1 MSEFRSTSARRTLGH
16 FQMHF
21 ETFLSQL
28 ISMTTSHT
36 FQLVL
41 TSQTREI
48 TYRLLHSSHLFLPSL
63 PRSSYNI
70 YDHDVK
76 TGPLILHSLYF
87 MLRHS
92 SFTRPSS
99 CLFLFFDLD
108 PNAHEYTQMDTPL
121 PATWSRQYKQYSK
134 RILHR
139 TNSQERSNISRR
151 R

>member
-36 FQLVL
+36 FQVVL
-41 TSQTREI
+41 TSQARNHVSPTPFLP
-48 TYRLLHSSHLFLPSL
+48 YLPSL

-70 YDHDVK
+70 YDHDVE

-99 CLFLFFDLD
+99 CPFFDLD

-134 RILHR
+134 KIPHK